1 MMPDPHDNE
10 LPEEPGVTLTDM
22 PELAQEIARPPD
34 LLEEKIVAVAPVLE
48 VAEPVAAPEILPA
61 LYLKDFSVEDA
72 DGNVIAGPI
81 SLTLHKGEVRWLDA
95 TAEAGRAL
103 ACVISGTNG
112 FPYQGTIAVDGE
124 HPKAR
129 AQMTG
134 IIFDDPRRVLPQGEA
149 AGFMIDHIAVTRAA
163 PQGASRILD
172 ALKELGFR
180 DIAAAR
186 KKLPCEIAM
195 RDQHR
200 LAAALGLAGGP
211 SLVIAVDPGA
221 ELEALDRLRFLEG
234 LSRLRQRLGFALL
247 IITPRA
253 GVAET
258 LGAPDTVRPEDE
270 ARMRHNGRAPHQS
283 LSSVIRFEQVTIANL
298 AEPRKAV
305 LRNLTFDAV
314 TRRPLCIY
322 SSSAEARRAIVDAIL
337 RRRDIA
343 KGKILVE
350 SMNTEG
356 LSGETLRRMRWRLG
370 AVWPYRLGTLDP
382 MRSVGDA
389 IREPL
394 KTHGLAASEERHSR
408 MQETIDAIGLDARDL
423 ARRPYELS
431 PLDRQRVALAR
442 ALVMAPPGLLLCDA
456 TDGMTPADRDAFLDL
471 ARATAMK
478 QQLAM
483 LMVTHDAGDARFADD
498 IIVIHGGDVVDAGPP
513 SRVFGNPVDPFT
525 AAVGR
530 LERPLGPIPAAV
542 LQNGGIVPI
551 LAEVPGLD
559 TPLPPA
565 DFPQTI

>member
-1 MMPDPHDNE
+1 MIPDPHDE
-10 LPEEPGVTLTDM
+10 PLPEASPEISPEVVTEPALIDAEAAPATPL
-22 PELAQEIARPPD
+22 EIALPQ
-34 LLEEKIVAVAPVLE
+34 AVPVG
-48 VAEPVAAPEILPA
+48 VDAPA
-61 LYLKDFSVEDA
+61 LCLRDFVVEDA
-72 DGNVIAGPI
+72 DGAAIMAP
-81 SLTLHKGEVRWLDA
+81 LTLTLAHGEVMWLDA
-95 TAEAGRAL
+95 TAEVGRAI

-112 FPYQGTIAVDGE
+112 FPHHGFIEVDGKS
-124 HPKAR
+124 PKEKV
-129 AQMTG
+129 QSTG
-134 IIFDDPRRVLPQGEA
+134 IIFDDPYRVLPQGES
-149 AGFMIDHIAVTRAA
+149 AGFMIDHIAATRAA
-163 PQGASRILD
+163 PAGSSRILD
-172 ALKELGFR
+172 ALKELGVR

-186 KKLPCEIAM
+186 KKRPGEIAV

-200 LAAALGLAGGP
+200 LAAALGLAGNP
-211 SLVIAVDPGA
+211 ALVVAVDPGA
-221 ELEALDRLRFLEG
+221 GLEALDRLRFLEG
-234 LSRLRQRLGFALL
+234 LSRLRQRYGFALL
-247 IITPRA
+247 VITPRA

-270 ARMRHNGRAPHQS
+270 ARLRHASRAPHQS
-283 LSSVIRFEQVTIANL
+283 LSSIIRFEQVTISDL

-305 LRNLTFDAV
+305 LRNLTFDAM
-314 TRRPLCIY
+314 TKRPLCIY

-442 ALVMAPPGLLLCDA
+442 ALIMAPPGLLLCDA
-456 TDGMTPADRDAFLDL
+456 TDGMIPADRDAFLEL

-530 LERPLGPIPAAV
+530 LERPLGPLAASL

-565 DFPQTI
+565 DFPQSI